1 MANEITIND
10 SGVQN
15 LLNDLSNFQ
24 KSEMLLKSVQKGAKY
39 LKEKIQS
46 SLVSKFP
53 KAKTAKGKANRT
65 MYEGIVIKTD
75 KTMNEII
82 VKSTGNYLNPIFEG
96 GTIERYRK
104 VRYKDKKGRT
114 RISKTQKGGYTGK
127 IKPLN
132 FFADARSKE
141 EENTLNIIE
150 NEISK
155 ELNKLTK

>member
-10 SGVQN
+10 SNVQN
-15 LLNDLSNFQ
+15 LLNDLSNFE
-24 KSEMLLKSVQKGAKY
+24 KSEMMIKCVQSGAKY
-39 LKEKIQS
+39 LKEKIQT
-46 SLVSKFP
+46 SLISKFP
-53 KAKTAKGKANRT
+53 KAKTAKGKSNKT

-75 KTMNEII
+75 KALNEVT
-82 VKSTGNYLNPIFEG
+82 VKGTGNYLNPIFEG

-104 VRYKDKKGRT
+104 IRYKDNKGRT

-127 IKPLN
+127 IKPLK
-132 FFADARSKE
+132 FFTDARNKE
-141 EENTLNIIE
+141 EQNTLNVIE